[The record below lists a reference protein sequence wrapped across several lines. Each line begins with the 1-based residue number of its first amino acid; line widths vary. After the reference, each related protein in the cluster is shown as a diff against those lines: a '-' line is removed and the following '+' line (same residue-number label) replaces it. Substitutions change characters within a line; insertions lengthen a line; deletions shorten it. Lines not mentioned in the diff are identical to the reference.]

1 MRVKV
6 QAAGFT
12 IAPLLPQYTVH
23 GESQESLVTLVLKA
37 DMGGLLSAESLGGR
51 LMSPLVG
58 HAMRGMLEPVVASI
72 VVLRDRVEQN
82 RFVIRPLAVASD
94 VSEPKEERGKMERA
108 ATMLGYKHHNLALNQ
123 EEAAERRPAAEFLV
137 LDARQP
143 SVRKPTLSESA
154 GAEITAL
161 GEEGVETRAE
171 FGGERE
177 GVISDAWAI
186 TGTCDKKY
194 WLSPGNCG
202 LKVRGPDYLT
212 DRKKVLAAPPMFEL
226 VAVDLLELEEP
237 MFHVCKHLP
246 SVKYSP
252 APFMFCVQMMV
263 PSSPPVSLVCT
274 WGAPMEMMGVDPNI
288 LIEQFEQEQGP
299 CPENVSSFF
308 RAFTEFLEGDGPE
321 ADKYRNS
328 RFKLIPNISQG
339 SWIIKQ
345 SVGTTPV
352 ILGQKLRTKY
362 FRGEKYFE
370 VDVDIGA
377 SSVAASITNLVCG
390 ATKSLAVD
398 LGVLIEGQTSETLP
412 EQLVG
417 TIRLDK
423 LDLKTASYF
432 DESTGRVCRPEAFQP
447 NK

>member
-1 MRVKV
+1 
-6 QAAGFT
+6 
-12 IAPLLPQYTVH
+12 
-23 GESQESLVTLVLKA
+23 
-37 DMGGLLSAESLGGR
+37 
-51 LMSPLVG
+51 
-58 HAMRGMLEPVVASI
+58 
-72 VVLRDRVEQN
+72 
-82 RFVIRPLAVASD
+82 
-94 VSEPKEERGKMERA
+94 
-108 ATMLGYKHHNLALNQ
+108 
-123 EEAAERRPAAEFLV
+123 
-137 LDARQP
+137 
-143 SVRKPTLSESA
+143 
-154 GAEITAL
+154 
-161 GEEGVETRAE
+161 
-171 FGGERE
+171 
-177 GVISDAWAI
+177 
-186 TGTCDKKY
+186 
-194 WLSPGNCG
+194 
-202 LKVRGPDYLT
+202 
-212 DRKKVLAAPPMFEL
+212 
-226 VAVDLLELEEP
+226 
-237 MFHVCKHLP
+237 
-246 SVKYSP
+246 
-252 APFMFCVQMMV
+252 
-263 PSSPPVSLVCT
+263 
-274 WGAPMEMMGVDPNI
+274 MEMMGVDPNI